1 MSNAH
6 SCPCPAPHSFLRHV
20 MAQRRDKWS
29 LAGAACRVAVHAMAS
44 CWRSIR
50 KDCGRLSL
58 ILLRG
63 WLPKTASE
71 MGRKEKKPCKVL
83 TNSIPR
89 LVLEHEIIPTAL
101 CPAALHQSPCAHTSA
116 HLSYSQPLAFCCSF
130 SFSPPP
136 VSSVLCVSAHFPT
149 AISDH
154 FRKG

>member
-6 SCPCPAPHSFLRHV
+6 SCPCPAPHSFLQHV

-89 LVLEHEIIPTAL
+89 LVLEHENHPD
-101 CPAALHQSPCAHTSA
+101 C
-116 HLSYSQPLAFCCSF
+116 
-130 SFSPPP
+130 P
-136 VSSVLCVSAHFPT
+136 VSSSSAPVSLCSHLCPPELLSAPGILLLIKFLTTTSFFCSLCLSTFSHS
-149 AISDH
+149 SDH